1 MVLRLATT
9 FEWTLSTSFPDRE
22 WLSMSP
28 CCLCNLAPALVP
40 ACWPVQKLC
49 GSAEMLPVGHKR
61 KRVQT
66 KLFGDDFVRDDLR
79 PGKSAR
85 RRKVM
90 EPGGPDEA
98 QGADALLSLAAL
110 AEQAESD
117 TGSGDEGMLLHC
129 CTLLM
134 KHNLKKS

>member
-1 MVLRLATT
+1 
-9 FEWTLSTSFPDRE
+9 
-22 WLSMSP
+22 
-28 CCLCNLAPALVP
+28 
-40 ACWPVQKLC
+40 
-49 GSAEMLPVGHKR
+49 MLPIGHKR

-79 PGKSAR
+79 PGKTAR

-117 TGSGDEGMLLHC
+117 TQSGDEGMLLLLLC
-129 CTLLM
+129 CTILLR
-134 KHNLKKS
+134 HNVEKNLGCCAASC